1 MLLSLFTSLQFF
13 YKQGTGYE
21 TIQAL
26 IESTSLKKGGK
37 LVVFYEK
44 IRTIGRGT
52 IKIDKALADD
62 LYNLEKDALICQM
75 KYTAKKDSLFSLTTS
90 GLSVLLAALGTVT
103 PGNNIKLRAI
113 KLDCK
118 DIHSANELR
127 DSVNSMAVGAL
138 LETKPKS
145 YG

>member
-1 MLLSLFTSLQFF
+1 MKVLLSMFTSLQFF

-21 TIQAL
+21 TIQTL
-26 IESTSLKKGGK
+26 IDSSSLKKGGK

-62 LYNLEKDALICQM
+62 LYNFEKDVLVCQM
-75 KYTAKKDSLFSLTTS
+75 KHTAKKDSLFSLTTS
-90 GLSVLLAALGTVT
+90 GFSVLLSALGTVT

-118 DIHSANELR
+118 DIHSAN
-127 DSVNSMAVGAL
+127 
-138 LETKPKS
+138 
-145 YG
+145 